1 MDICGAFGN
10 YFEYLNKSISWNLPR
25 ELVSDLLENTMFPK
39 TEIKKLL
46 KFPKGIKS
54 KNISA
59 TSGK

>member
-39 TEIKKLL
+39 TEKK
-46 KFPKGIKS
+46 KATK
-54 KNISA
+54 IS
-59 TSGK
+59 